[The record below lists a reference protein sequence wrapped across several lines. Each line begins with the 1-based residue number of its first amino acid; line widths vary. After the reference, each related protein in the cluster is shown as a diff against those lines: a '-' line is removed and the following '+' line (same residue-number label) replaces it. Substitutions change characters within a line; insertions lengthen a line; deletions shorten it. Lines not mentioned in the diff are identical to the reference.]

1 MRTVCCFTL
10 RPSSSCGM
18 LSEQDI
24 SLHEENTLRINFDQC
39 TLSTFQHF
47 KFSKGKVALTLLK
60 YRNIRKI
67 QFLEIIS
74 HIILLSQNYQVSN
87 LIILPSSFSKQERKL
102 HRSLYPRNHD
112 TLHLTS
118 TRSRVTRHL
127 HNYTLFHKLSRISNT
142 VFSLGWLRFSNT
154 FRAINAEKKHFDHHL
169 PRKQGRKEGRKD
181 GRKEGGNGEQNSESN
196 RIERLAS
203 RFERTIPENV

>member
-87 LIILPSSFSKQERKL
+87 LIILPSSFSKL
-102 HRSLYPRNHD
+102 HRSLYPQNHD

-154 FRAINAEKKHFDHHL
+154 FRAINAEKKHFDHRL

-181 GRKEGGNGEQNSESN
+181 GRKGRNGEQNSESN